1 MIRNGISSLILALIF
16 IGAVSGSPLQSAEDL
31 VVGLSASDVLG
42 SEDIWG
48 NPSFVGGAANGGSTS
63 HGVW

>member
-1 MIRNGISSLILALIF
+1 MIRNTIASLILALIF
-16 IGAVSGSPLQSAEDL
+16 IGSASGSPLQRTEDV
-31 VVGLSASDVLG
+31 VVGLPASDVLG

-63 HGVW
+63 HGIW